1 MPKERLHSISRKKEK
16 WGEVVP
22 QRLETA
28 HPHVIFLTDST
39 CSLAA
44 CACIAV
50 NKCKASSRVAM
61 IALVIQEGRVCQIET
76 AQEEAR
82 YQKLPAV
89 GKVLH
94 S

>member
-1 MPKERLHSISRKKEK
+1 MGGSGAPVIGKKK
-16 WGEVVP
+16 KP
-22 QRLETA
+22 A

-44 CACIAV
+44 GGCIAG